1 MGEDVDGL
9 DLDELIQAI
18 KDEDVLIVRFQNFEE
33 RLLLD
38 MRVGDDGEPLVKM
51 VDPVSSPEERY
62 KELREIRPEVAL
74 PERIMVVP
82 WPRSY
87 SELVRFGLWDHITD
101 RIMSVTAGSG
111 E

>member
-38 MRVGDDGEPLVKM
+38 MRVGDDGEPLV
-51 VDPVSSPEERY
+51 
-62 KELREIRPEVAL
+62 
-74 PERIMVVP
+74 
-82 WPRSY
+82 
-87 SELVRFGLWDHITD
+87 
-101 RIMSVTAGSG
+101 
-111 E
+111 